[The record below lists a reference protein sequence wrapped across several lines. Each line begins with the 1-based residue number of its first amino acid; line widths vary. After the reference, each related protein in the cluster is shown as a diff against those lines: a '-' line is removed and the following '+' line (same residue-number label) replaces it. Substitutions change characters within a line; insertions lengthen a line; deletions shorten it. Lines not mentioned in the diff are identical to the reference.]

1 MGAKYSLVKKIWK
14 ALPPSWIVGVFTHLP
29 EGVIKYIG
37 PIDVTIEPT
46 NICNFSCPL
55 CPRTKLT
62 RKYGS
67 MSIEHFKHIID
78 TLPWS
83 VRLVELYLLGEP
95 LMAKDI
101 FLMIKYARSKG
112 LLVRI
117 STNAS
122 YLEKF
127 TNQILESGL
136 SQMIVSV
143 DGATEETYKQ
153 YRIGGDFPKVIQG
166 IKHFMEEK
174 KKMGVQDPQVI
185 FQFIVMKHN
194 EHEIEAV
201 KELAKK
207 LGVDHLQLK
216 RVSMMDNRRDIK
228 VQESLKKRFL
238 PTNQRFVR
246 DSFKNTKLDPC
257 RWAFSAQVLQ
267 DGRVTSC
274 CYDGD
279 GKHVKGNAFEQ
290 DFKKIFRSEEYSKM
304 RKAII
309 AQKLD
314 ICKGCDYNTQV
325 TERVF

>member
-1 MGAKYSLVKKIWK
+1 
-14 ALPPSWIVGVFTHLP
+14 
-29 EGVIKYIG
+29 
-37 PIDVTIEPT
+37 
-46 NICNFSCPL
+46 
-55 CPRTKLT
+55 
-62 RKYGS
+62 
-67 MSIEHFKHIID
+67 MSIEHFKHVID

-101 FLMIKYARSKG
+101 FLMIKYARSSG
-112 LLVRI
+112 LRVRI

-127 TNQILESGL
+127 TDNVLDSGL
-136 SQMIVSV
+136 SEMVVSV

-153 YRIGGDFPKVIQG
+153 YRLGGNFHEVIRG
-166 IKHFMEEK
+166 IKRFMEK
-174 KKMGVQDPQVI
+174 KKKRGVKCPEVI

-201 KELAKK
+201 KKLAKE
-207 LGVDHLQLK
+207 LGVDHLHLK
-216 RVSMMDNRRDIK
+216 RVSMMDNRRNAE
-228 VQESLKKRFL
+228 VQESLKKKFL
-238 PTNQRFVR
+238 PKNPNFIR
-246 DSFKNTKLDPC
+246 DSFKKARLDPC

-290 DFKKIFRSEEYSKM
+290 GLKTIFRSKEYSKM

-314 ICKGCDYNTQV
+314 ICRGCDYNTQV